1 MKLNICDSFWG
12 IYIFTRNERACMGNR
27 PAREV
32 KKVLRKASPHCWL
45 FMGIFERDKNIN
57 DFHFIWIFKFY
68 VLCWASEGVT
78 GPTQDDWGRGTAQ
91 EVTTGEGICHA
102 RPAVHTAG
110 AQLNLTTTPTPGSS
124 PETWASETEKD
135 TVCFKMNTKASQ
147 QDFSKESLESNNLR
161 SELLP
166 ANVRG
171 RTWFITV
178 FSWIQN
184 IPEGAYSVVKLMRS
198 FHGTRDLIHFKHP
211 GA

>member
-1 MKLNICDSFWG
+1 
-12 IYIFTRNERACMGNR
+12 
-27 PAREV
+27 
-32 KKVLRKASPHCWL
+32 
-45 FMGIFERDKNIN
+45 MGIFEKDKNRN

-68 VLCWASEGVT
+68 VPPSL
-78 GPTQDDWGRGTAQ
+78 AQ
-91 EVTTGEGICHA
+91 HRTIGAGGLHRKWLLERAFVMH
-102 RPAVHTAG
+102 G

-171 RTWFITV
+171 RTLFITV
-178 FSWIQN
+178 FSWIQS